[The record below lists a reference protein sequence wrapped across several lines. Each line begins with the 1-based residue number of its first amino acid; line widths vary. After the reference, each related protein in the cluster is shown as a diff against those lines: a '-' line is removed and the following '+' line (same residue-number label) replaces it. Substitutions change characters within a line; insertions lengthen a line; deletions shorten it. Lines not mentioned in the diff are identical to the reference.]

1 MIVLVTSDFFADFEL
16 IQTENIDKT
25 KDRIKE
31 ALSGKDIQIDQYYTV
46 IGSSDDTTTEE
57 AQKAADEVIY
67 LSDFEE
73 D

>member
-1 MIVLVTSDFFADFEL
+1 MIVLLTSDFFADFEL
-16 IQTENIDKT
+16 IETENIDKT
-25 KDRIKE
+25 KGRIKE

-46 IGSSDDTTTEE
+46 IGSSDNMTTEE
-57 AQKAADEVIY
+57 AQKAANEVIY

>member
-1 MIVLVTSDFFADFEL
+1 MIFFTDYEL

-31 ALSGKDIQIDQYYTV
+31 ALSGKDIQIDQYYTI
-46 IGSSDDTTTEE
+46 IGSSDDMTTEE

>member
-1 MIVLVTSDFFADFEL
+1 MIVLITSDFFAEYEL
-16 IQTENIDKT
+16 IETENIEVT
-25 KDRIKE
+25 KERIKDY
-31 ALSGKDIQIDQYYTV
+31 LSGKDIQIDPYYTI
-46 IGSSDDTTTEE
+46 IGSMDDMTAEE